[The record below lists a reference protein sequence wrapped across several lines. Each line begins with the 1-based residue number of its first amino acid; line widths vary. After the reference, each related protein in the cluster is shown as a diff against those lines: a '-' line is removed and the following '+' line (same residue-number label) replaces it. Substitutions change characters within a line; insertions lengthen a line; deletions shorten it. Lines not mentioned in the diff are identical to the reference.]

1 MARILVPYLI
11 ATNAAEALEFYC
23 TAFGAVEVF
32 RMVDPG
38 DGRIGHAELAKDDS
52 RFMLAD
58 EYPDFGA
65 VSPDTIG
72 GTPVTLHLSTPTVD
86 ADVERA
92 VAAGALLL
100 RAPKDQSF
108 GERSALL
115 QDPYG
120 HRWMLSQTVEK
131 ITPESRVRDGSRPCF
146 PASSKALVP
155 STPHSPPTVA

>member
-1 MARILVPYLI
+1 MVRSLVPYLV
-11 ATNAAEALEFYC
+11 ARNAAHAVEFYGE
-23 TAFGAVEVF
+23 AFGAVEVF

-38 DGRIGHAELAKDDS
+38 DGRIGHAELMIDDS

-72 GTPVTLHLSTPTVD
+72 GTPVTLHLSTQTVD

-108 GERSALL
+108 GERSATL
-115 QDPYG
+115 QDPFG
-120 HRWMLSQTVEK
+120 HRWMLSQTIEK
-131 ITPESRVRDGSRPCF
+131 ITPAEMQTRWDTDTS
-146 PASSKALVP
+146 A
-155 STPHSPPTVA
+155 